1 MPRLPASTRSAAS
14 GDLRRRAALTG
25 TRATTVL
32 VVEDDVDVRAVV
44 VMILDNAGYDVVA
57 VADGLSAIERLERDG
72 PSLVLLD
79 VMMPGISGIETLSRI
94 RTSSTVPVILLTAL
108 GDERNKVRGLE
119 LGADDYVV
127 KPFSPAEL
135 LARVH
140 ALLRRSRL
148 AVTPPAVIE
157 HGGLLKVD
165 VGRREVWLRGRPVE
179 TTAKEF
185 DLLAFLAA
193 SPGRVHTRPEL
204 LREVWHSSVEWQQ
217 EATVTEHVRRLR
229 IKLEDDPERPTW
241 LQAVRGVGYRF
252 VVPES

>member
-1 MPRLPASTRSAAS
+1 MT
-14 GDLRRRAALTG
+14 T
-25 TRATTVL
+25 TEATTVL

-44 VMILDNAGYDVVA
+44 VMTLDNAGFDVVA
-57 VADGLSAIERLERDG
+57 VADGLSAIERLEHDA

-94 RTSSTVPVILLTAL
+94 RASSTVPVIMLTSL
-108 GDERNKVRGLE
+108 GDDRNKVRGLE

-135 LARVH
+135 LARVQ
-140 ALLRRSRL
+140 ALLRRSSL
-148 AVTPPAVIE
+148 ASTPPAVIE
-157 HGGLLKVD
+157 HGELLKVD
-165 VGRREVWLRGRPVE
+165 VGRREVWLRGKPLE

-193 SPGRVHTRPEL
+193 SPGRVYTRPEL
-204 LREVWHSSVEWQQ
+204 LREVWHSSAEWQQ

-229 IKLEDDPERPTW
+229 IKLEDDPERPAW
-241 LQAVRGVGYRF
+241 LQTVRGVGYRF
-252 VVPES
+252 VVPDS